1 MNRRITPMLLA
12 LNALLAIALVLL
24 WSGLA
29 SSNHWEPPAA
39 QRPNLDDS
47 RAALLRIHPDAA
59 ATFAQIVDRPLFSS
73 TRRPPPP
80 PAPAAAASAPDAPP
94 IELDKIKMFGTIN
107 GPGLRGVLAEV
118 EGKSRFVRS
127 GEQIGEWTL
136 RRIRSNEAVFEK
148 DDEERVI
155 PLPLASGAAPAATG
169 ANAAAGAR
177 GNTGANPAS
186 RTGSPARANAPRP
199 VGPSMSQLPGML
211 PQAQPQPRPAAP
223 PPSASPADDA
233 SSGDAPPAV
242 RGSWGP

>member
-12 LNALLAIALVLL
+12 LNALLAIALAFL
-24 WSGLA
+24 WSGFA

-47 RAALLRIHPDAA
+47 RAALLGIHPEAGAA
-59 ATFAQIVDRPLFSS
+59 FAQIVDRPLFSS

-80 PAPAAAASAPDAPP
+80 PAPAAPASAPVAPP

-148 DDEERVI
+148 GDEERVI
-155 PLPLASGAAPAATG
+155 PLPLASGAAPAGGVG
-169 ANAAAGAR
+169 ANAKAGAR
-177 GNTGANPAS
+177 GNAGPNPAS
-186 RTGSPARANAPRP
+186 RTGSPTRTNAPRP
-199 VGPSMSQLPGML
+199 VAPSMSQLPGML
-211 PQAQPQPRPAAP
+211 PQAQPRPAAP

-233 SSGDAPPAV
+233 SGDAPPAV
-242 RGSWGP
+242 KGSWGP